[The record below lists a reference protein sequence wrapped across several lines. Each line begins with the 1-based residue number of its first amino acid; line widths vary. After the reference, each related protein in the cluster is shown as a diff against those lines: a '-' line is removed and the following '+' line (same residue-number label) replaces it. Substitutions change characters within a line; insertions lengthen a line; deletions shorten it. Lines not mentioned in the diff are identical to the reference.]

1 MRYFLRSARGNA
13 ENDRAEAQR
22 KNITSRHS
30 VAEPWLI
37 CLDAR
42 TVFSIRED
50 CMAFSK
56 DWSERWRRFLAPPPS
71 GDRKAL
77 DILRQRYVEEMQA
90 AGRFKQHAQE
100 MQYPQFREKLLHIAT
115 EKSKHAEWIAEK
127 IATLAGKLPEVPER
141 RSMDENSWQ
150 YLLTDLEEENRSVDH
165 LPEQIWSIESD
176 HPDITAVLQRIYEE
190 EKKYR
195 GEIREMLM
203 RSDSFALSLA

>member
-1 MRYFLRSARGNA
+1 
-13 ENDRAEAQR
+13 
-22 KNITSRHS
+22 
-30 VAEPWLI
+30 
-37 CLDAR
+37 
-42 TVFSIRED
+42 
-50 CMAFSK
+50 MAFSD
-56 DWSERWRRFLAPPPS
+56 DWSEWWRRFLASSPD
-71 GDRKAL
+71 GDQKAV

-90 AGRFKQHAQE
+90 AGRYKQHAQK
-100 MQYPQFREKLLHIAT
+100 MQYPQFGEKLLHIAAD
-115 EKSKHAEWIAEK
+115 KSKHAEWIAEK
-127 IATLAGKLPEVPER
+127 IATLGGKLPEVPER

-195 GEIREMLM
+195 GEIRDMLM

>member
-1 MRYFLRSARGNA
+1 
-13 ENDRAEAQR
+13 
-22 KNITSRHS
+22 
-30 VAEPWLI
+30 
-37 CLDAR
+37 
-42 TVFSIRED
+42 
-50 CMAFSK
+50 MAFSK

-77 DILRQRYVEEMQA
+77 DILRQRYVE
-90 AGRFKQHAQE
+90 E

-150 YLLTDLEEENRSVDH
+150 YLLTDLEEENRSADH

-176 HPDITAVLQRIYEE
+176 RPDITAVLQRIYEE

>member
-1 MRYFLRSARGNA
+1 MYDF
-13 ENDRAEAQR
+13 
-22 KNITSRHS
+22 
-30 VAEPWLI
+30 
-37 CLDAR
+37 
-42 TVFSIRED
+42 FSIKED

-56 DWSERWRRFLAPPPS
+56 DWSEWWRRSLGSPPG

-90 AGRFKQHAQE
+90 AGRFKQPAQE
-100 MQYPQFREKLLHIAT
+100 MQYPQFRDKLLHIAT

-150 YLLTDLEEENRSVDH
+150 YLLTDLEEENRSADH

-176 HPDITAVLQRIYEE
+176 HPEINAVLQPIYEE

-195 GEIREMLM
+195 GEIRDMLM
-203 RSDSFALSLA
+203 RSDSFALSLARTMVGALAQYNIVRIIVYQHLVHAK